1 MLVPFVL
8 VKDNLVLNFLSSED
22 DNEEV
27 VIMRVN
33 LGVVLVGSDLR
44 LFVKKFWWSVQD
56 IFEVMMFLCL
66 VF

>member
-33 LGVVLVGSDLR
+33 LGVGLVGSDLR
-44 LFVKKFWWSVQD
+44 LFVKKFWWSVED
-56 IFEVMMFLCL
+56 IFEVKIGRAH
-66 VF
+66 V